1 MGFID
6 KLKEQASSLGSQID
20 QALDGTKQKG
30 QLGSLRKQRGEM
42 VAQLGESLLE
52 QFRQQQLDVEQ
63 LRPQADQIF
72 NLEWQII
79 EAEKAIEAQ
88 KQAQAAAPA
97 APQAQAAAPAPP
109 QAQAA
114 TPAPP
119 AAPAPPQAPETST
132 GAATC
137 ASCGAEIPEGS
148 AFCPGCGAKA

>member
-6 KLKEQASSLGSQID
+6 KIKEQASSLGSQID

-30 QLGSLRKQRGEM
+30 QIGSMRKQRGEM

-63 LRPQADQIF
+63 LRPQADEIF

-79 EAEKAIEAQ
+79 EAEKAVEAQ
-88 KQAQAAAPA
+88 KQAAAAPQA
-97 APQAQAAAPAPP
+97 APQAQAAPPAPPAAAPAPP
-109 QAQAA
+109 QA
-114 TPAPP
+114 P
-119 AAPAPPQAPETST
+119 AAAE

-137 ASCGAEIPEGS
+137 VSCGAEIPDGS